1 MNAKK
6 LKFWQTFGVDFSWQ
20 KMWSLTQKVESS
32 LSSLTRGTRQKG
44 ELTTAQ
50 TMVSL
55 SLTFIT
61 VVGSTWLWPFYY
73 LYLDHNFNPPTPAD
87 VIIMGFLFYLVTFFL
102 ADLVSVRQL
111 WYTDQRHHV
120 IIHSNPSVTSFEFL
134 SPKINII
141 TLLFFSSRILS
152 EINKPNS
159 IFNSSRKT
167 KMQTTSTDLFTMIRW
182 RFQNLDNI

>member
-1 MNAKK
+1 MQRSWNFDK
-6 LKFWQTFGVDFSWQ
+6 L
-20 KMWSLTQKVESS
+20 LESIS
-32 LSSLTRGTRQKG
+32 VGKRCEVQLRKLNLHFHRWHEEPGKKG
-44 ELTTAQ
+44 EPTTAQ